1 MIEGLITAV
10 FLPCRCTTVLFKLKA
25 MKKLFF
31 LLLIIIVHGGWAQ
44 APDPDF
50 NDKIAFAEAQSYI
63 KSARFVEAPD
73 NASFDLIHQT
83 LNLQVDPAVNYI
95 AGSVVSTFKLLKEN
109 IHDIHFDLSSSLRVD
124 SVYYE
129 GKKIAFEHSA
139 DRISIALPQP
149 ALSTSLH
156 EVTVYYQ
163 GAPPQNGFGSF
174 MASKHNE
181 TPIIWTLSEPYFARD
196 WFPCKESLADKID
209 SIDVI
214 VTCPSQYR
222 AASNGKLIADQVSGD
237 KRTAHWKHRYPI
249 ATYLVAFAVTNYE
262 SFSIFVDAPNGQ
274 KIEIL
279 NYVYPEYLETAKGN
293 SQEITSV
300 MDFYNHKL
308 ITYPFANEKYGH
320 AQFGWGG
327 GMEHQTMSFMSGLSF
342 ELVAHEM
349 AHQWFGDYITL
360 GSWHNIWLNEGFA
373 TYMTGLVYE
382 NLKDGFYWPI
392 WKNMKV
398 THIISQPDGSVYV
411 PDTTDV
417 KRVFNSRLSYSKGGY
432 LLHMLRWEM
441 GDEHFFQAL
450 KDYLNDPAIAY
461 GNARQ
466 EDLVRHMEQAAD
478 TSLTEFFNVWYYGQG
493 YPIYHIRQLAVLGS
507 NGGQML
513 EVSQTPSHPSV
524 SFFKMHLPVRV
535 WKDGKAKDLRLY
547 NTEQDQKFTIS
558 ESAVDSIQF
567 DPDKWLIAKADMI
580 VSTHDITRE
589 SIKII
594 PEATSHSLRVILP
607 ELDEKAQL
615 RIVDVSGRTV
625 MQMSLTATDSP
636 VDINGLQKGMYIVE
650 VTTGK
655 DIKREKI
662 VVGQ

>member
-1 MIEGLITAV
+1 
-10 FLPCRCTTVLFKLKA
+10 

-31 LLLIIIVHGGWAQ
+31 FLSVFIAHFVWAQ

-50 NDKIAFAEAQSYI
+50 NDKAAYADAQNYL

-83 LNLQVDPAVNYI
+83 LNLKVDPAVNYI
-95 AGSVVSTFKLLKEN
+95 AGSVVSTFKFLKEN
-109 IHDIHFDLSSSLRVD
+109 IQEIHFDLSSELRVD
-124 SVYYE
+124 SVYFE
-129 GKKIAFEHSA
+129 GKKMAYEHLN
-139 DRISIALPQP
+139 DRISITLPQ
-149 ALSTSLH
+149 ATLSTPLH
-156 EVTVYYQ
+156 EITIYYQ

-174 MASKHNE
+174 MTAKHEE
-181 TPIIWTLSEPYFARD
+181 TPILWTLSEPYGARD
-196 WFPCKESLADKID
+196 WFPCKESLSDKID

-214 VTCPSQYR
+214 VTCPGQYR
-222 AASNGKLIADQVSGD
+222 VASNGLLVADQVSGD

-249 ATYLVAFAVTNYE
+249 ATYLMGIAVTNYQ
-262 SFSIFVDAPNGQ
+262 SFSNFVDAPNGK

-327 GMEHQTMSFMSGLSF
+327 GMEHQTMSFMSGLHF

-382 NLKDGFYWPI
+382 NLKEGIYWPI
-392 WKNMKV
+392 WK
-398 THIISQPDGSVYV
+398 SQQVKGITAQPGGSVYV
-411 PDTTDV
+411 ADTTDV
-417 KRVFNSRLSYSKGGY
+417 SRVFSGRLTYSKGGY

-450 KDYLNDPAIAY
+450 KDYLSDPALAY
-461 GNARQ
+461 GYARQ

-478 TSLTEFFNVWYYGQG
+478 TSFTEFFNAWYYGEG
-493 YPIYHIRQLAVLGS
+493 YPIYHIKQLAVLGS
-507 NGGQML
+507 DGGQL
-513 EVSQTPSHPSV
+513 LQVSQTTSNPSV
-524 SFFKMHLPVRV
+524 SFFKMHIPIRV
-535 WKDGKAKDLRLY
+535 WKDGKPKDLRLY

-567 DPDKWLIAKADMI
+567 DPDKWLIAKADMM
-580 VSTHDITRE
+580 VGTHDIVRE

-594 PEATSHSLRVILP
+594 PEASTHSLRIILP
-607 ELDEKAQL
+607 GYDEKAQL

-625 MQMSLTATDSP
+625 MQIPLRAIDSP
-636 VDINGLQKGMYIVE
+636 VDTKGLQKGMYIVE
-650 VTTGK
+650 VTSGK
-655 DIKREKI
+655 DSKREKI
-662 VVGQ
+662 VVGK